1 MNGKFYKKWWFWLL
15 AVLLAVSVPFAI
27 REARAPAK
35 PDSPPS
41 DGAVSQ
47 PEDGAGEDSQS
58 PAQTG
63 PEQEQEPDEGS
74 QPEEKPEA
82 ETKPEADPEPGAE
95 QEPGSD
101 PEPGAEQEPGND
113 PQADPEDKPEP
124 DPEPEEPGP
133 EPGDGAVTYVL
144 NKNTKKFHYP
154 TCRSVAEILE
164 KNRQDFTGTR
174 EEAIALGYAPC
185 GICKP

>member
-1 MNGKFYKKWWFWLL
+1 MSGKFYKKWWFWLL

-27 REARAPAK
+27 REARAPAE

-63 PEQEQEPDEGS
+63 PEQEPDEGS
-74 QPEEKPEA
+74 QPEQKPEA

-101 PEPGAEQEPGND
+101 PEPGSEQEPEND
-113 PQADPEDKPEP
+113 PQADPEEKP